1 MVLHDLNHSGV
12 ATPVECSGDGQL
24 NIIENKMTNNI
35 LLTSPSG
42 VGFYADTMPIPTTD
56 TNNSP
61 GWLFTKTAGTEKFNY
76 YCYSQGSKPI
86 TLGHLRSVHFSGAV
100 DNYVSNAS
108 VPFFV
113 VYTKPTG
120 VGDAGLWYHSKV
132 AYAISNVA
140 DIQLGELCYF
150 YGGEKPTD
158 ITSSYRHIF
167 LNNIIIEGDALP
179 AEEILYM
186 SVHSD
191 SGAADTTKIL
201 ISDMGFETNNG
212 NIKRNII
219 LV

>member
-1 MVLHDLNHSGV
+1 MSNNSRI
-12 ATPVECSGDGQL
+12 QL
-24 NIIENKMTNNI
+24 VQRTNNPHNGFVK
-35 LLTSPSG
+35 LNGSGPS
-42 VGFYADTMPIPTTD
+42 VYADSMPPPIDDPD
-56 TNNSP
+56 GRA
-61 GWLFTKTAGTEKFNY
+61 GWLFQKSSGAEKFNY
-76 YCYSQGSKPI
+76 YCYSQGSKAI

-100 DNYVSNAS
+100 DNYVSGAS

-167 LNNIIIEGDALP
+167 LNNIVIEGDALP

-191 SGAADTTKIL
+191 SGAADTTRIL

-212 NIKRNII
+212 NIKRNIK

>member
-1 MVLHDLNHSGV
+1 MSNNSKI
-12 ATPVECSGDGQL
+12 QL
-24 NIIENKMTNNI
+24 VQRTNNPHNSFVK
-35 LLTSPSG
+35 LNGSGPS
-42 VGFYADTMPIPTTD
+42 VYADSMPIPTDDTD
-56 TNNSP
+56 GRA
-61 GWLFTKTAGTEKFNY
+61 GWLYQKSSGAEKFNY

-191 SGAADTTKIL
+191 SGAADTTRIL

-212 NIKRNII
+212 NIKRNTK

>member
-1 MVLHDLNHSGV
+1 MSNN
-12 ATPVECSGDGQL
+12 PRIQL
-24 NIIENKMTNNI
+24 VQRTNNPHNGFVK
-35 LLTSPSG
+35 LNGSGPS
-42 VGFYADTMPIPTTD
+42 VYADSMPPPIDDPD
-56 TNNSP
+56 GRA
-61 GWLFTKTAGTEKFNY
+61 GWLFEKSSGAEKFNY
-76 YCYSQGSKPI
+76 YCYSQGSKAI

-212 NIKRNII
+212 NIKRNIK